1 MRLQCLAC
9 AMWKSVMPSA
19 AKNGKVSK
27 EKKRENL
34 AVLAKTPRL
43 KQCFLAK
50 LSSNIKT
57 VVLTGTPENVGQ
69 CFSTGVPKNMW
80 GSMSFKGSVRVTGVG
95 DGVQPHHQNFLFG
108 ENPGKICGN
117 FGKICENVR
126 KIAVCVCFDF
136 TKMAPKIKVQ
146 TFFSFGGHVFILFF
160 SGKLGEIWA
169 SSTMV
174 LELCFD
180 LNKCTQHEKICSGF
194 SGGHFLWSFFRA
206 SLGKFG

>member
-117 FGKICENVR
+117 FGKMPEYLR
-126 KIAVCVCFDF
+126 KIAVYALISQKKCRPFCLLEVMFL
-136 TKMAPKIKVQ
+136 
-146 TFFSFGGHVFILFF
+146 FS
-160 SGKLGEIWA
+160 
-169 SSTMV
+169 
-174 LELCFD
+174 
-180 LNKCTQHEKICSGF
+180 
-194 SGGHFLWSFFRA
+194 SFRN
-206 SLGKFG
+206 S